1 MKKNQSI
8 VTENLDEPK
17 ISLQEFIDGA
27 PYSRVLIAGLES
39 WCKRQ
44 DGPRKRSYANWVQA
58 FEEFSSL
65 PSE

>member
-1 MKKNQSI
+1 MKNKQSMVEPI
-8 VTENLDEPK
+8 SDEPK
-17 ISLQEFIDGA
+17 ISLQEFVDGA

-44 DGPRKRSYANWVQA
+44 DGPRKRSYAAWVHA
-58 FEEFSSL
+58 YEEFASL